1 MKTFIEIGCA
11 DFDTLLPLAAR
22 GWRGFF
28 VEPIARHCESLREQ
42 ARRVGIPEERIEIAE
57 MAISDHNGG
66 LTMIESTGDGWA
78 AGISHV
84 EGEGRGS
91 GLLEH
96 PLNAHFRGRLIP
108 TQCVTL
114 DRFILDRGIEKVDF
128 LKIDVEGHELA
139 ILSSYSWRVK
149 PDLIKLEHK
158 HCDLDTI
165 RRILGSQGYHTYI
178 EQDDIYA
185 IL

>member
-28 VEPIARHCESLREQ
+28 VEPIKRHCESLRDQ
-42 ARRVGIPEERIEIAE
+42 ARRVGIPDEQAKIFE

-66 LTMIESTGDGWA
+66 LTMIESTGEGWA

-84 EGEGRGS
+84 EGEGRSS
-91 GLLEH
+91 GLLDN
-96 PLNAHFRGRLIP
+96 PLNAQFRGPLIP
-108 TQCVTL
+108 TPCVTL
-114 DRFILDRGIEKVDF
+114 DNFISSQGIVSIDF
-128 LKIDVEGHELA
+128 LKVDVEGHELA
-139 ILSSYSWRVK
+139 ILGAYSWKVK
-149 PDLIKLEHK
+149 PSLIKVEHK
-158 HCDLDTI
+158 HSDLDSI
-165 RRILGSQGYHTYI
+165 RRILSRKGYLTYT
-178 EQDDIYA
+178 ESEDLYA

>member
-28 VEPIARHCESLREQ
+28 VEPITRHCENLREQ
-42 ARRVGIPEERIEIAE
+42 ARRVDIPDERIEVAE
-57 MAISDHNGG
+57 IAISDHNGG
-66 LTMIESTGDGWA
+66 LTMVESIGEGWA

-91 GLLEH
+91 GLLDH
-96 PLNAHFRGRLIP
+96 PLNTQFRGRLIP

-114 DRFILDRGIEKVDF
+114 DRFISDRGIEKVDF

-139 ILSSYSWRVK
+139 VLGSYSWRVK

-158 HCDLDTI
+158 HSDLMSLQ
-165 RRILGSQGYHTYI
+165 RILGREGYHTYT
-178 EQDDIYA
+178 ESEDLYA